1 MIISPRGEILAEGGR
16 DPDAIIAADIDLAVG
31 REAGDAHGGITTD
44 FRARLFRERN
54 PSAYGILMEK
64 HPPILDKL
72 KDIYVPT
79 KEEAMTLGAEAFTT
93 GPDAFYEAERWL
105 SEGKTDE
112 AMQRFEELAE
122 RFGSTWIGRASRDRL
137 KKMAEGQE

>member
-1 MIISPRGEILAEGGR
+1 M
-16 DPDAIIAADIDLAVG
+16 
-31 REAGDAHGGITTD
+31 
-44 FRARLFRERN
+44 ER
-54 PSAYGILMEK
+54 

-72 KDIYVPT
+72 KDVYVPT
-79 KEEAMTLGAEAFTT
+79 KE
-93 GPDAFYEAERWL
+93 
-105 SEGKTDE
+105 E